1 MTKHVFDK
9 TTDEEERDLR
19 LNWKNEVKKRQTP
32 AYIAQLERENETLRQ
47 RISELEYYL
56 KEIL

>member
-19 LNWKNEVKKRQTP
+19 LNWRNEVKKRQTP